1 MTGKTNSPDEVYIDV
16 NGERWYRNV
25 NISEDSGTYTHPYLL
40 PEGKNTVAF
49 GARFYGKRPGS
60 TNITIDNLKVIYLEK
75 EESMINSD
83 KNGLRAERIQQK
95 IVLLRQRQQ
104 MQMLRTAMLFL
115 NFAK

>member
-1 MTGKTNSPDEVYIDV
+1 MMFAKDSGSNKAITDTSELTFEIEKGEIAILEFDYSMTGETNSPDEVYIDV

-60 TNITIDNLKVIYLEK
+60 TNITIDNL
-75 EESMINSD
+75 
-83 KNGLRAERIQQK
+83 
-95 IVLLRQRQQ
+95 
-104 MQMLRTAMLFL
+104 
-115 NFAK
+115 